1 MIKNL
6 SKYQKY
12 IGYKKGDLYYRCI
25 KIRAEIPPEY
35 GYHDIVSVKINFKDK
50 EGYINRVLNTKR
62 RKTNS
67 FFSWLVYFEGQPIH
81 YSSSAY
87 TLDKVFESIDR
98 YYIKD
103 IKG

>member
-12 IGYKKGDLYYRCI
+12 IGYKNGDLYYRGI

-35 GYHDIVSVKINFKDK
+35 EYYDIVSVKINFKDK
-50 EGYINRVLNTKR
+50 EGNVNRVLNTKK

-67 FFSWLVYFEGQPIH
+67 FFSWLVYTEGRPIH